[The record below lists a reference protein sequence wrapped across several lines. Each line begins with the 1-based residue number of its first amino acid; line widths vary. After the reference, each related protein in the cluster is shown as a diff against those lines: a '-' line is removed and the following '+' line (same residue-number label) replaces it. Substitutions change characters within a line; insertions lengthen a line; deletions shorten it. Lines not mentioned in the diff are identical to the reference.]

1 MQLFNESDM
10 RKIVY
15 GLLLFALMGCRPS
28 TLEWGKE
35 LLAEKNYEK
44 AKEALSLWIQSDTTR
59 WDAYYARAES
69 NLALDL
75 EQDALLDYEKAF
87 AMHPTA
93 QTCAGMGKGYLG
105 KEDYEKAKANFNQAI
120 GMDRGHAEAY
130 LGLGNVYLQE
140 EQWDES
146 LLYLAQAKERW
157 KDTLQEELSL
167 AFMKVYFEKMEDEAC
182 LEQASLLKR
191 AQFPPSEV
199 YEYAGR
205 VYTRQKRYA
214 QAQKEFQKAYAMDP
228 TNIFAL
234 ALLADVFSKQ
244 EDFKTEIM
252 LRTRIIRQAE
262 EHPAKT
268 ELIGMSYFYRGV
280 AKDHAGDIQGALEDL
295 DKSISLSDEH
305 AWAYFSR
312 AVVKIERKDLSGA
325 LLDYLRAINL
335 EPDVAFDEYLK
346 EDPKSFSGFLAYA
359 KKRGVTI

>member
-15 GLLLFALMGCRPS
+15 GLLMFALMGCRPS

-59 WDAYYARAES
+59 WDAYYDRAEC

-75 EQDALLDYEKAF
+75 EQDALHDYEKAF
-87 AMHPTA
+87 AMHPTV
-93 QTCAGMGKGYLG
+93 QTCAGVGKGYLG
-105 KEDYEKAKANFNQAI
+105 KEDYEKAKAYFNQAI
-120 GMDRGHAEAY
+120 GMDRSHAEAY

-146 LLYLAQAKERW
+146 LLYLNQAKERW

-167 AFMKVYFEKMEDEAC
+167 AYMKVYFEKKDDESC

-191 AQFPPSEV
+191 AKVPPSEA
-199 YEYAGR
+199 YEYAGQ

-214 QAQKEFQKAYAMDP
+214 QAQKEYQKALVLDP
-228 TNIFAL
+228 TNIFAM
-234 ALLADVFSKQ
+234 ALVADVLAKQ
-244 EDFKTEIM
+244 EQFETEIQ

-262 EHPAKT
+262 EQPAKA
-268 ELIGMSYFYRGV
+268 ELIGISYFYRGV
-280 AKDHAGDIQGALEDL
+280 AKDHAGDFQGALQDL
-295 DKSISLSDEH
+295 DHSIALSDGR

-312 AVVKIERKDLSGA
+312 AVAKIHLKDMSGA

-335 EPDVAFDEYLK
+335 EPDVAFDDYLT
-346 EDPKSFSGFLAYA
+346 EDPKSFSVFLAYA
-359 KKRGVTI
+359 KKRGVSI